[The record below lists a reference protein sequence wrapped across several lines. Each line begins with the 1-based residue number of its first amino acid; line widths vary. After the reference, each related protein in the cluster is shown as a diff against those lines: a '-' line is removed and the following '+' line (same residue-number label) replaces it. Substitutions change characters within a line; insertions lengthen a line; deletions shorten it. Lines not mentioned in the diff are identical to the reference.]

1 MKDFKNFTAFEV
13 PEDGLEDY
21 LETFIDSRK
30 KDLEDIEKS
39 LSDDDYQNVK
49 KIYINGKAM
58 LNRMDLGGLGPLHRG
73 LELR

>member
-49 KIYINGKAM
+49 KI
-58 LNRMDLGGLGPLHRG
+58 
-73 LELR
+73 